1 DIIASWKYYEEFEK
15 ICEGLKN

>member
-15 ICEGLKN
+15 ICEGFS